1 MTIIDAIRS
10 AYGVAYIGD
19 TDSILRCMFLQ
30 ADANV
35 KAWREHKWIEAH
47 KPYIDDPAT
56 RSQFLIAALLRDQ
69 RRGALN
75 DY

>member
-1 MTIIDAIRS
+1 MTIVEAI
-10 AYGVAYIGD
+10 YNGCGVAYIGD
-19 TDSILRCMFLQ
+19 TDSILRCMFPQ
-30 ADANV
+30 ADAHV